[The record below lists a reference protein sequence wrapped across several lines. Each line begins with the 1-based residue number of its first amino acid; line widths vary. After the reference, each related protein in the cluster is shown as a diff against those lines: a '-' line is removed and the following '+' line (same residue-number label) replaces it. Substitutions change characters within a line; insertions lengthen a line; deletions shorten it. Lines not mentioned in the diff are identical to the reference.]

1 MGLPAAHGDPDP
13 RSQALA
19 SACLLG
25 ITVQKNNS
33 IFFSM
38 GENKLS
44 STEMHIPSGR
54 KETMPGHLQA
64 SAYSCYVCML
74 GTDEAHR
81 RCQYKS
87 CLEDS
92 SGN

>member
-1 MGLPAAHGDPDP
+1 MGVPAAHRDRDP
-13 RSQALA
+13 RSQALG
-19 SACLLG
+19 SAYLLG
-25 ITVQKNNS
+25 INVQKNNG

-38 GENKLS
+38 GEATLS
-44 STEMHIPSGR
+44 STEVPTPSGR

-64 SAYSCYVCML
+64 SAYTRYVCML